1 MVSPTISETRTAGV
15 IIRPPLL
22 FLGALAAG
30 FTLDHLLPIPLIVP
44 REGEL
49 LHQLIPASLALLGL
63 ALAFAGIRNFTR
75 AGTPVPTTQPTKSL
89 VTTGIH
95 GWRRNPIYLG
105 MTILYLAI
113 GVAVRSPWIITLI
126 LPILLIIRY
135 GVIAR
140 EERYLSEQFG
150 DVYDEYASKVRRWI

>member
-126 LPILLIIRY
+126 LPTLLIIRY

>member
-1 MVSPTISETRTAGV
+1 MTDLSIPETRTAGV

-22 FLGALAAG
+22 YLGALAAG
-30 FTLDHLLPIPLIVP
+30 FTLDHLLPIPVVIP

-49 LHQLIPASLALLGL
+49 LHRLVPASLALLGL
-63 ALAFAGIRNFTR
+63 TLAFVGIRNFTR
-75 AGTPVPTTQPTKSL
+75 AGTPVPTTQPTRSL

-95 GWRRNPIYLG
+95 GWTRNPIYVG

-113 GVAVRSPWIITLI
+113 GIAVRSPWIISLI
-126 LPILLIIRY
+126 IPILLIIRY

-150 DVYDEYASKVRRWI
+150 DSYSDYVSKVRRWI

>member
-1 MVSPTISETRTAGV
+1 MVNSSISETRTAGV

-22 FLGALAAG
+22 FLGTLAVG
-30 FTLDHLLPIPLIVP
+30 FALDHLLPIPVMTP

-49 LHQLIPASLALLGL
+49 LHRLIPASLALLGL

-75 AGTPVPTTQPTKSL
+75 AGTPVPTTQPTQSL

-95 GWRRNPIYLG
+95 GWTRNPIYVG

-113 GVAVRSPWIITLI
+113 GVAVRSPWIISLI
-126 LPILLIIRY
+126 IPILLIIRY

-140 EERYLSEQFG
+140 EERYLSAQFG
-150 DVYDEYASKVRRWI
+150 DAYDDYASRVRRWI

>member
-1 MVSPTISETRTAGV
+1 MVSSSISETRTAEV

-22 FLGALAAG
+22 FLAALAAG

-49 LHQLIPASLALLGL
+49 LHRLTPASLALLGL

-75 AGTPVPTTQPTKSL
+75 AGTPVPTTQATRSL

-95 GWRRNPIYLG
+95 GWTRNPIYVG
-105 MTILYLAI
+105 MAILYLAI
-113 GVAVRSPWIITLI
+113 GVAVRSPWIISLI
-126 LPILLIIRY
+126 IPTLLIIRY

-140 EERYLSEQFG
+140 EERYLSAQFA
-150 DVYDEYASKVRRWI
+150 DVYDDYASKVRRWI

>member
-1 MVSPTISETRTAGV
+1 MASSSISEKRTAGV
-15 IIRPPLL
+15 IVRPPLL
-22 FLGALAAG
+22 FLGALAAS
-30 FTLDHLLPIPLIVP
+30 FVLDHLLPIPLIIP

-49 LHQLIPASLALLGL
+49 LHRLIPATMALLGL

-75 AGTPVPTTQPTKSL
+75 AGTPVPTTQPTRSL

-95 GWRRNPIYLG
+95 GWTRNPIYVG

-113 GVAVRSPWIITLI
+113 GVAVRSPWIIALI
-126 LPILLIIRY
+126 APVLLTMRY

-140 EERYLSEQFG
+140 EERYLAEQFG
-150 DVYDEYASKVRRWI
+150 DTYDAYASKVRRWI